1 MTTAQTHQQPP
12 TKLLTCD
19 EALRIARQDAETAY
33 RDLSGY
39 QITLALEADGWHV
52 DYHLTK
58 PLTAGG
64 GPHYVIDPASGAII
78 KKVYY
83 Q

>member
-1 MTTAQTHQQPP
+1 MTTAQTHQQPQ

-19 EALRIARQDAETAY
+19 EALRIAQQDAERAY

-39 QITLALEADGWHV
+39 RIILTLEPDGWHV
-52 DYHLTK
+52 DYQLTK
-58 PLTAGG
+58 PFTAGG
-64 GPHYVIDPASGAII
+64 GPAYVIDTTTGAILS
-78 KKVYY
+78 KKYY